1 MAGHVEL
8 KRFETPDELRIF
20 EKGRLAIVR
29 IGGMVLGRAEYEPGW
44 KWSVDVGPGV
54 SASLCTVE
62 HVGIVLAG
70 TATVAF
76 EDGRVIELTEGTAF
90 HVPATPHDS
99 WVVGDRPYVSLHLM
113 GADSYARK
121 QV

>member
-1 MAGHVEL
+1 MAGQVEL
-8 KRFETPDELRIF
+8 KRFETPDEVRVF
-20 EKGRLAIVR
+20 EKGRLAVIR

-44 KWSVDVGPGV
+44 KWSVDVGPTVG
-54 SASLCTVE
+54 ALLCTVE

-76 EDGRVIELTEGTAF
+76 EDGRVVELAEGSAF
-90 HVPATPHDS
+90 HVRAVPHDS
-99 WVVGDRPYVSLHLM
+99 WVVGDQPYVSLHLM

-121 QV
+121 QP